1 MCGIAGIIGSDTQ
14 AVAKAIGAMN
24 AAQIHRGPDDGGSV
38 LLEAGSRVIGL
49 GHRRLAIIDPTPA
62 GHQPM
67 VDEKRGNWIIYNGE
81 VYNFRVL
88 RLELARIGEVF
99 ETGTDTEVILK
110 AYGVWGTESFA
121 RLRGIFAFAIWDG
134 KRKFLLLCRDPLG
147 VKPLYFYEKENGLIF
162 ASEVRAI
169 LSTGFIPRK
178 LDLDGLISYLAYGA
192 LQEPYTLVQG
202 IRSLAPGYFMEVNV
216 KKPDLECKETCFHSI
231 PRPSPIVTRAY
242 DGLIE
247 ELRERLADSVSSQM
261 IADVPLGAFLSGGID
276 STAITALMKAADQG
290 PVKSFS
296 LVFEEKTY
304 DERRWSRLAAERI
317 GSLHNERLLTGEE
330 VLAEIEKALSSYDQP
345 SIDGLNTYFV
355 SKAAR
360 DSGLTVALSGL
371 GGDEVFGGYDGFAK
385 ALLAERIRP
394 FIKMLPNTAGIF
406 ISRLIE
412 PFARR
417 EFLRK
422 GAEVLTTRRHPYF
435 GTRRLF
441 SDRQIGKILSPE
453 IRVCDEWENTSFDKL
468 EESAE
473 DYDPINRASA
483 FEMQT
488 YMRSTLLR
496 DTDQMSM
503 AHSLEVRVPLLDPD
517 LVEFIFT
524 IPGQIKLDRKQPK
537 PLLTRP
543 LADLIPEECIY
554 RSKQGFELP
563 FEVWFRKAMKG
574 KIEEDLC
581 KEPEEGVF
589 SRKGLRNLWQSFEA
603 GHITWSRVW
612 AVYVLKYWLME
623 NEVQV

>member
-1 MCGIAGIIGSDTQ
+1 MCGIAGIIGFDAQ

-24 AAQIHRGPDDGGSV
+24 AAQIHRGPDEEGSA
-38 LLEAGSRVIGL
+38 LLEAGFRVIGL

-67 VDEKRGNWIIYNGE
+67 VDEKRENWISYNGE
-81 VYNFRVL
+81 IYNFREL
-88 RLELARIGEVF
+88 RRELERIGEAF
-99 ETGTDTEVILK
+99 QTGTDTEVILK
-110 AYGVWGTESFA
+110 AYGAWGTESFA

-134 KRKFLLLCRDPLG
+134 RRQVLLLCRDPLG
-147 VKPLYFYEKENGLIF
+147 VKPLYFYRTGDSLIF

-169 LSTGFIPRK
+169 LSTGLVPRM
-178 LDLDGLISYLAYGA
+178 LDKRGLISYLAYGA
-192 LQEPYTLVQG
+192 LQEPYTSIQG
-202 IRSLAPGYFMEVNV
+202 IRSLAPGHFMEIDV
-216 KKPDLECKETCFHSI
+216 KKPDLECKETCFRSI

-247 ELRERLADSVSSQM
+247 ELGKRLADSVSSQM
-261 IADVPLGAFLSGGID
+261 ISDVPLGAFLSGGID
-276 STAITALMKAADQG
+276 STAVVALMKAADQG
-290 PVKSFS
+290 PVNSFS
-296 LVFEEKTY
+296 LVFEEKNY
-304 DERRWSRLAAERI
+304 DERKWARLAAERV
-317 GSLHNERLLTGEE
+317 GSHHNERLLTGEE
-330 VLAEIEKALSSYDQP
+330 VIAEIEKALSSYDQP

-360 DSGLTVALSGL
+360 ESGLTVALSGL
-371 GGDEVFGGYDGFAK
+371 GGDEIFGGYDGFAK

-412 PFARR
+412 PFSRR

-422 GAEVLTTRRHPYF
+422 GAEALATRRHPYF

-441 SDRQIGKILSPE
+441 SDRQIQGLLLPE
-453 IRVCDEWENTSFDKL
+453 IEVSKEWEKASFDDIEKT
-468 EESAE
+468 AE

-524 IPGQIKLDRKQPK
+524 IPGQ
-537 PLLTRP
+537 
-543 LADLIPEECIY
+543 
-554 RSKQGFELP
+554 
-563 FEVWFRKAMKG
+563 MK
-574 KIEEDLC
+574 
-581 KEPEEGVF
+581 
-589 SRKGLRNLWQSFEA
+589 
-603 GHITWSRVW
+603 
-612 AVYVLKYWLME
+612 
-623 NEVQV
+623 